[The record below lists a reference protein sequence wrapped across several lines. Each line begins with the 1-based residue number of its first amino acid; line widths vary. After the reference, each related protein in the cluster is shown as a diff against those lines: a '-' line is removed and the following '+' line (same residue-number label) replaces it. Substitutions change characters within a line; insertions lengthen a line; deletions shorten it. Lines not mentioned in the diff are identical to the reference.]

1 MNDEIFEDRMAKL
14 YQAIHESRNVLDRHQ
29 GDFYKGRLRG
39 LELAYRIMSD
49 GEEA

>member
-1 MNDEIFEDRMAKL
+1 MNDEIFEARMAEL
-14 YQAIHESRNVLDRHQ
+14 YQAIRLLTNVLDRYQ
-29 GDFYKGRLRG
+29 DDFYKGRLRG

>member
-1 MNDEIFEDRMAKL
+1 MNDEIFEARMAEL
-14 YQAIHESRNVLDRHQ
+14 YQAIRESRNVLDRYQ
-29 GDFYKGRLRG
+29 DDFYKGRLRG

>member
-1 MNDEIFEDRMAKL
+1 MNDEIFEARLTDLAMAIKE
-14 YQAIHESRNVLDRHQ
+14 ARDVADRHRD
-29 GDFYKGRLRG
+29 DFYTGRLRG

>member
-1 MNDEIFEDRMAKL
+1 MNDEIFEFRLNDLYMAIKEARDVADR
-14 YQAIHESRNVLDRHQ
+14 YED
-29 GDFYKGRLRG
+29 DFYNGRLRG

>member
-1 MNDEIFEDRMAKL
+1 MNDEIFEARMAEL
-14 YQAIHESRNVLDRHQ
+14 YQAIRESRNVVWGYED
-29 GDFYKGRLRG
+29 DFYDGRLRG